1 MVHPPPNQFGLLD
14 DVYTIVDVE
23 HKLGGALEPVVGG
36 FDLVY
41 NNGPVGVDK
50 SACYTT
56 RLGCFDDRVR
66 QLKKLHKQ
74 HAKRVGSQPAP

>member
-1 MVHPPPNQFGLLD
+1 MEN
-14 DVYTIVDVE
+14 
-23 HKLGGALEPVVGG
+23 KLGGVLEPVVGG

-41 NNGPVGVDK
+41 NNGHIRVDK

-66 QLKKLHKQ
+66 QLKKLHKA
-74 HAKRVGSQPAP
+74 HAKRAQAAAVERVRLGIEAAGALHTYPY